1 MRAHMWVRISSVL
14 LIIAFEGTYVPTY
27 LKYVGTYVGTDAE

>member
-27 LKYVGTYVGTDAE
+27 EGTYVGTDAE

>member
-14 LIIAFEGTYVPTY
+14 LIAFEGTYVAT
-27 LKYVGTYVGTDAE
+27 YVGTYVGTDAE

>member
-27 LKYVGTYVGTDAE
+27 VGTYAGTDVE